1 MNTDRCTSLSN
12 SSFFFLKEQELIL
25 NEEKEIHLLHFASII
40 HKQSLNGI
48 IICSAL
54 KRRVVYK
61 IISID
66 LVNQRRIFTNT
77 YKCIKLKKQ
86 NITQHVFVSFAELL
100 VQNFKYGTAKV

>member
-40 HKQSLNGI
+40 HKQSLNGV

-54 KRRVVYK
+54 KRRQQDYIHWFSEPTK
-61 IISID
+61 
-66 LVNQRRIFTNT
+66 
-77 YKCIKLKKQ
+77 
-86 NITQHVFVSFAELL
+86 NIHKHL
-100 VQNFKYGTAKV
+100 

>member
-54 KRRVVYK
+54 KRRQQDY
-61 IISID
+61 I
-66 LVNQRRIFTNT
+66 
-77 YKCIKLKKQ
+77 
-86 NITQHVFVSFAELL
+86 H
-100 VQNFKYGTAKV
+100 